1 MAQIPSSPDPET
13 TILEATIGSW
23 QHGYAQSNG
32 IQLHYVTQG
41 TGDLV
46 ILLHGFPEFWYS
58 WRYQLPTLATRF
70 RVVAPDLRGYND
82 SDKPDSG
89 YDLDT
94 LTNDIRGLL
103 DHFGCQTASVVAHD
117 WGGAIA
123 WHWAQLFPQQIR
135 KLAVLNSPHPACFRR
150 EFLSN
155 WDQIR
160 RSWYMLFFQVPYM
173 PEWLLQRDLQ
183 DWVKRIFQDTS
194 VRKGAFTSQDLK
206 IYQAALAKPK
216 VLTSAINYYRQL
228 FNLPTLQS
236 LFLEPMRQIFA
247 PTLLIWGE
255 EDFALSRELTEGMD
269 SFFAN
274 SIRKEYIPEC
284 GHWAQQEAPQ
294 TVNRLLLEFL
304 S

>member
-1 MAQIPSSPDPET
+1 M
-13 TILEATIGSW
+13 GSW
-23 QHGYAQSNG
+23 RHGYASTNG

-41 TGDLV
+41 EGDLV

-58 WRYQLPTLATRF
+58 WRHQIPALAQKF
-70 RVVAPDLRGYND
+70 RVVVPDMRGYND

-103 DHFGCQTASVVAHD
+103 DHFGAKIASVVAHD

-123 WHWAQLFPQQIR
+123 WHWAQYFPEQIR
-135 KLAVLNSPHPACFRR
+135 KLAILNSPHPACFRR

-155 WDQIR
+155 FDQVS
-160 RSWYMLFFQVPYM
+160 RSWYMLFFQLPFVP
-173 PEWLLQRDLQ
+173 ELFLQRDLS
-183 DWVKRIFQDTS
+183 DWVRRIFQETS
-194 VRKGAFTSQDLK
+194 IRKSAFTSQDLK
-206 IYQAALAKPK
+206 IYQAALSKPK

-228 FNLPTLQS
+228 FNLKTLQS
-236 LFLEPMRQIFA
+236 LFLQPMRQIMA

-255 EDFALSRELTEGMD
+255 DDFALSRTLTEGMD
-269 SFFAN
+269 SFFAGG
-274 SIRKEYIPEC
+274 IRKEYIAEC